1 VQQMSTEEE
10 IIEALQGAAIGI
22 AATEQQP

>member
-1 VQQMSTEEE
+1 MSTEEE

-22 AATEQQP
+22 AAATEQQP